1 MSEGL
6 FCSFSNLLF
15 CYFVLPLQK
24 KKNTMRFLS
33 YIIAFFTHPIWL
45 PIYGAMVVL
54 FNIPFPLPVEQMK
67 FTWLLLLIVT
77 IAIPTLIY
85 LILFVVGWLQ
95 NPFIIP
101 LEKQKWLLY
110 GYIAMLLG
118 VAFGITPIDPYPIL
132 YFYVMNLAIS
142 CFIIL
147 FLHFL
152 RLQVNMFAMGMGALT
167 TFSVLL
173 SIAVEKDMTYIV
185 AFFLFLSGACISAQ
199 AYLNQKSLWLMF
211 LSWLIGVLPQLSLL
225 LLFRNLIF
233 AM

>member
-1 MSEGL
+1 
-6 FCSFSNLLF
+6 
-15 CYFVLPLQK
+15 
-24 KKNTMRFLS
+24 
-33 YIIAFFTHPIWL
+33 
-45 PIYGAMVVL
+45 MVVL